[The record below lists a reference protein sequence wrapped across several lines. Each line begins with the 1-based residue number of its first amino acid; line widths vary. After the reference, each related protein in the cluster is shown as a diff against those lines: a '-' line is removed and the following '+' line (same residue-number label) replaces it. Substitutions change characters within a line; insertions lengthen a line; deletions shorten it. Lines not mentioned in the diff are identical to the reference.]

1 MSFGFTEIILI
12 ARFILI
18 VFGARRI
25 PEMDRAMGRASHEF
39 KKEERISESGKSGAD
54 DRDSDRRGH
63 SDSAGHRQSGHACR
77 SHLAVV

>member
-39 KKEERISESGKSGAD
+39 KKEERKRILLS
-54 DRDSDRRGH
+54 
-63 SDSAGHRQSGHACR
+63 
-77 SHLAVV
+77 